1 VNIWNR
7 PGLSRISFR
16 IGTFA
21 TFREAMLEAIAT
33 EAALAALTTRE
44 SDDYAITILELSA
57 AVWDVLSFYNERV
70 ANQLFLRTATE
81 RDSLLRLVRL
91 IGYQLRP
98 GLAATA
104 PLAFELDDGAET
116 RIRRGLKVMSVP
128 GQDERPQTYETLDE
142 IIAHADLNSVP
153 VFAPAL
159 PFNAF
164 QKGQVSAP
172 LAAHSELTKGDPLVF
187 YGSSLIEEKTIEAR
201 EELPSGERLHFTPA
215 IQTSSWWP
223 GVASAAKVERRFR
236 FFGYNA
242 PSRYQHFDPSPS
254 PGTWQTKTNVTGFS
268 WNTATYQLDGRYE
281 DLKPGTRLLID
292 AGPKSVPQLRTA
304 VITETREEPAV
315 LGNIEDTVTSATLR
329 QTIRGRPTIA
339 AMALGIR
346 VVVARGGAGTALL
359 FVPPS
364 SWAALDSGFV
374 ASSDVCA
381 VWMVAP
387 LRLDVFARDAS
398 GRASTT
404 TWTVAGLSPWT
415 DLGGVITSAPKALA
429 LATDELVVFARGLDF
444 ALWMRGILPA
454 SIPWA
459 SRGGLIASDPAPV
472 SWGGS
477 RIDVFVRGFDRGLW
491 HMSREAGSW
500 SEWNPLYG
508 KLTSAPAAASTGV
521 SHLDVVA
528 LDDDGCLIHRRWK
541 GDAWTDWLNLGGK
554 LKDSPAI
561 LATGPDRVDVFARG
575 ADNQLWQIARTGEA
589 WSPWIPLGGSISS
602 APDAVLAAGAVHIC
616 ARDSDG
622 SVATRSW
629 TSAGWGSWGHF
640 GAGLGAIADR
650 REARIYQLAADE
662 IAFRDYDYPA
672 SLSGGRVAIRLKPGQ
687 KAGNLGGFAKLTKGR
702 SIVLESGTTK
712 HLAVVTAATPVA
724 SAPGE
729 PEDHLVV
736 DFAPPLPHSVADA
749 FLKGNIAPASHGET
763 QPDDTLGNGDAAK
776 TFLKFRLSHAPL
788 TYLPSKT
795 SIDGTAALEIRVSVE
810 KWQEVPSLYGRG
822 PTERIYT
829 ARRTDAG
836 DTIVTFGDGRTGA
849 RVPTGAMNIV
859 ARYRRGIGLEGRV
872 KADQLS
878 TPLERPVGLRAVTN
892 PLPADG
898 GADPETRDNARN
910 AAPTT
915 VRTFGRIVSLRDF
928 EWLATSSGLASR
940 AFVTWVWLDLQ
951 RAAHLTVAGSGGS
964 RLSKASLD
972 TIYEALTGARDPN
985 HHLLLA
991 NLVRVPVV
999 VRARIVADLAFDSD
1013 VVMQNARVALNDL
1026 FSFEAMPLGAA
1037 VHASHVYA
1045 ALQMAKG
1052 VAAVG
1057 LDVFNLKGFATL
1069 TAKEAAVRAV
1079 TLDPVQPHIRI
1090 FPARPTPDDA
1100 SLIDRYARVAF
1111 DGSVPPPVLPAE
1123 QAYIEDPRTDVALVL
1138 VGAL

>member
-44 SDDYAITILELSA
+44 SDDYAITMFELSA
-57 AVWDVLSFYNERV
+57 AVWDVLSFYNERI

-104 PLAFELDDGAET
+104 PLAFELDDEAET

-142 IIAHADLNSVP
+142 IIAHAVLNSVP

-172 LAAHSELTKGDPLVF
+172 LAAHSELTKGDSIVF
-187 YGSSLIEEKTIEAR
+187 YGLSLVEDKTVEAR
-201 EELPSGERLHFTPA
+201 EELPSGGRLRFSPA

-223 GVASAAKVERRFR
+223 GVAAAAKAERRLR
-236 FFGYNA
+236 FFGHNA
-242 PSRYQHFDPSPS
+242 PNTYQYFDTSASPNA
-254 PGTWQTKTNVTGFS
+254 WKTATNQTGFFS
-268 WNTATYQLDGRYE
+268 NDTTYPLDARYD

-292 AGPKSVPQLRTA
+292 AGLESVPQLRTA
-304 VITETREEPAV
+304 VVAETREKHAV
-315 LGNIEDTVTSATLR
+315 LGNLEDTVTEARLR
-329 QTIRGRPTIA
+329 QTVRGRPTTV
-339 AMALGIR
+339 AMALGIHA
-346 VVVARGGAGTALL
+346 VVARGGAGTVLL
-359 FVPPS
+359 FVTPS
-364 SWAALDSGFV
+364 GWMALDNSFV

-381 VWMVAP
+381 VWVAP
-387 LRLDVFARDAS
+387 LRLDVFARDAF
-398 GRASTT
+398 GRPSAT
-404 TWTVAGLSPWT
+404 TWTVAGWSPWT
-415 DLGGVITSAPKALA
+415 VLGGVITSAPKALA
-429 LATDELVVFARGLDF
+429 LASGELVVFARGLDF
-444 ALWMRGILPA
+444 ALWVRGILPT

-459 SRGGLIASDPAPV
+459 SRGGLIASDPTPV

-491 HMSREAGSW
+491 HMTREAGSW

-508 KLTSAPAAASTGV
+508 RLATAPAAASTGV
-521 SHLDVVA
+521 DHLDVVA
-528 LDDDGCLIHRRWK
+528 LDDDGSLIHRRRK
-541 GDAWTDWLNLGGK
+541 GGAWTDWLNLSGK
-554 LKDSPAI
+554 SKDAPAI
-561 LATGPDRVDVFARG
+561 VATGPDRVDVFVRG
-575 ADNQLWQIARTGEA
+575 ADDQLWQIARTGEA
-589 WSPWIPLGGSISS
+589 WSPWVPLGGSLSS

-640 GAGLGAIADR
+640 EAGLGAISDR
-650 REARIYQLAADE
+650 RRARIYQLGADE
-662 IAFRDYDYPA
+662 IAFRDYDYPM

-687 KAGNLGGFAKLTKGR
+687 KSSDLGGLAKLTKGR
-702 SIVLESGTTK
+702 QVVLESGTTK
-712 HLAVVTAATPVA
+712 HLAAVTAANPVA

-729 PEDHLVV
+729 PEDQLVV
-736 DFAPPLPHSVADA
+736 DFAPPLSHSVAET

-763 QPDDTLGNGDAAK
+763 QPDETLGNGDATK
-776 TFLKFRLSHAPL
+776 TFLKFGLSRAPL

-795 SIDGTAALEIRVSVE
+795 SIDGTAALEIKVSGE
-810 KWQEVPSLYGRG
+810 KWQEVPSFYGRG
-822 PTERIYT
+822 PTERVYT

-898 GADPETRDNARN
+898 GADPETRDNTRN

-951 RAAHLTVAGSGGS
+951 RAAHLTVAGSGGA

-972 TIYEALTGARDPN
+972 MIYGALTAARDPN

-991 NLVRVPVV
+991 NLARVPIV
-999 VRARIVADLAFDSD
+999 VRARIVADPAFDSD
-1013 VVMQNARVALNDL
+1013 AVMQNAHAALNGL
-1026 FSFEAMPLGAA
+1026 LSFETMPLGAA

-1052 VAAVG
+1052 VTAVG
-1057 LDVFNLKGFATL
+1057 LDVFNLKGFGTL
-1069 TAKEAAVRAV
+1069 TAKETAVRAV
-1079 TLDPVQPHIRI
+1079 TLEPVQSHIRI
-1090 FPARPTPDDA
+1090 FPARPTPDDV
-1100 SLIDRYARVAF
+1100 SLIDRYARAAF

-1123 QAYIEDPRTDVALVL
+1123 QAFIEDPRTDVALVL